1 MIPTGARSART
12 GVASGRRMPGVEGFW
27 VFVGGDLAIFT
38 LLFGSFMHA
47 RQQDPATFES
57 ARLLLGASHG
67 GINTL
72 LLLTSSWCVA
82 KALGTLR
89 LGATPAAARWL
100 GFGILGGLG
109 FAASKALEYSL
120 KLGEGHGPGD
130 GEFFMYYYVLTG
142 IHLVHVLV
150 GCLLLTVFWNRWR
163 RRTVSCPLAG
173 FESVACYWHMVDLLW
188 VVLFPLLYLTR

>member
-1 MIPTGARSART
+1 MTATGSAPAATGAAP
-12 GVASGRRMPGVEGFW
+12 GRRMPGVEGFW

-47 RQQDPATFES
+47 RQESPAEFEA
-57 ARLLLGASHG
+57 ARQLLDASHG
-67 GINTL
+67 GVNTL

-82 KALGTLR
+82 SALGAVR
-89 LGATPAAARWL
+89 RGGVPAATRWL
-100 GFGILGGLG
+100 GLGILGGVG
-109 FAASKALEYSL
+109 FAASKGVEYSV
-120 KLGEGHGPGD
+120 KLGQGHGPGD
-130 GEFFMYYYVLTG
+130 GGFLMYYYVLTG

-150 GCLLLTVFWNRWR
+150 GCLLLTVFWTRWR
-163 RRTVSCPLAG
+163 RRELPSSLAG